1 VTYAVYLTPGARDD
15 IERLDAQVR
24 KRVITKISRLAE
36 NFDDLDPEPL
46 SAHWQGYYKLRVG
59 DWRVVY
65 KPNRETWTITV
76 YRIAH
81 RREVYL

>member
-46 SAHWQGYYKLRVG
+46 SAHWHGYYKLRVG
-59 DWRVVY
+59 DC
-65 KPNRETWTITV
+65 KPNRETRTITF
-76 YRIAH
+76 YRVAH
-81 RREVYL
+81 RQEVYL